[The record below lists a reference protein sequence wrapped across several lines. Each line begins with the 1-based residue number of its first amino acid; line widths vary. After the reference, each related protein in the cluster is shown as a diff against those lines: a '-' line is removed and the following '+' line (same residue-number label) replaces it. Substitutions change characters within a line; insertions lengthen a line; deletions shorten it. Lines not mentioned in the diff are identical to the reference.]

1 MFRSLWTPSILIVA
15 HEVTN
20 VGSDRSQLAAMGG
33 KARNATGCE
42 GVTVLADR
50 GYYNGEKALACE
62 GKPAVQSAG
71 FASGK
76 IQRPSKTS
84 ACGR

>member
-20 VGSDRSQLAAMGG
+20 VGNDRPKSAVMGRQGARCEEITAVADRS
-33 KARNATGCE
+33 
-42 GVTVLADR
+42 
-50 GYYNGEKALACE
+50 YYNGEEVLACE

-84 ACGR
+84 SRGR